1 MAEKEKNPTEGKR
14 RRWPKILA
22 WIIVGTLA
30 VTLAIIAALIA
41 LAPTILTSIDYP
53 EYVYDLTESLP
64 EDARGLFTNRTARIK
79 VRLMKH
85 HAWDLVAIGE
95 GAILDWPVSFD
106 ARLNYSVFGLSVDGA
121 AHLRIDKTDM
131 RADATFAASAKDG
144 WAVDVSI
151 PETEF
156 CNDDAFL
163 GDAARRFVSL
173 SPSVSNL
180 VFSGKMKFSAS
191 AATTNGI
198 PVPTWNAD
206 AWVQGLDVALLSG
219 ETPISMKPISM
230 DGFRMHAGAS
240 GIGTHVDI
248 KPTFPRATCIEAAG
262 FAMSNVFASVRAT
275 ETAYL
280 VTEAGA
286 DVCGGKA
293 RIYSLF
299 LMPERLDAGFTLF
312 LDDIDA
318 GLALESIAEFN
329 GTATGRLRG
338 KIPMRLKGGSEL
350 VFGDAYLH
358 SIPGETGTIRIAD
371 ADPRM
376 RILTLSGLPE
386 DERANIAKAMRNLTY
401 KVLNINLRKESE
413 DEHALSYKLEGSA
426 TSGETTVPVSFEITL
441 RGPMQTVINTGIRA
455 ARRR

>member
-1 MAEKEKNPTEGKR
+1 MAEEEKKPTDGKR

-22 WIIVGTLA
+22 WIIAGTLA
-30 VTLAIIAALIA
+30 VTLAVLAALVA

-53 EYVYDLTESLP
+53 EYVYDLTGSLP
-64 EDARGLFTNRTARIK
+64 ENVRGLFSNRTARIK

-85 HAWDLVAIGE
+85 HAWDLVALGK
-95 GAILDWPVSFD
+95 GKILDWPFSFD
-106 ARLNYSVFGLSVDGA
+106 ARLNYSLFGLSADGS
-121 AHLRIDKTDM
+121 AHIRMDDAGT
-131 RADATFAASAKDG
+131 RADATFSASATGG
-144 WAVDVSI
+144 WAVDVSL
-151 PETEF
+151 PETEVGS
-156 CNDDAFL
+156 DDAFL
-163 GDAARRFVSL
+163 GDAARRFASL
-173 SPSVSNL
+173 SPDVSNL
-180 VFSGKMKFSAS
+180 VFSGKMRLSAS
-191 AATTNGI
+191 AATTNGL

-206 AWVQGLDVALLSG
+206 AWVQGLDLSLTSG
-219 ETPISMKPISM
+219 ETPVSM
-230 DGFRMHAGAS
+230 DGFKMHAGAS
-240 GIGTHVDI
+240 GIGSHMDV
-248 KPTFPRATCIEAAG
+248 KPTFPRASCVEAAG
-262 FAMSNVFASVRAT
+262 FVLSNVFASVRAT

-318 GLALESIAEFN
+318 GLALQSIAEFN

-441 RGPMQTVINTGIRA
+441 RGPMQTVVNTGIRA